1 MREIYMKKSV
11 LLNQLKEAV
20 SREEYEKLMTDTISD
35 ISQYNRRTMLEI
47 MDSTEAP
54 EGEVSSDQIAALKN
68 TLKAY
73 LETYMADHPESW
85 KWIIL
90 PCIYLCFVCQLP
102 LHPQEAVH
110 YTTIQKDNTTL
121 YFCPMREDGEG
132 SVCHFCVC
140 RKARET

>member
-1 MREIYMKKSV
+1 MKKSV

-68 TLKAY
+68 TLKAGSSFPASISVLSVY
-73 LETYMADHPESW
+73 CRYIRRRLC
-85 KWIIL
+85 II
-90 PCIYLCFVCQLP
+90 
-102 LHPQEAVH
+102 PQSRRKILRC
-110 YTTIQKDNTTL
+110 T
-121 YFCPMREDGEG
+121 
-132 SVCHFCVC
+132 SVL
-140 RKARET
+140 

>member
-73 LETYMADHPESW
+73 LGTYMADHPESW

-90 PCIYLCFVCQLP
+90 PCIYLCFVVCCRYIRRRLCII
-102 LHPQEAVH
+102 PQSRRKILRC
-110 YTTIQKDNTTL
+110 T
-121 YFCPMREDGEG
+121 
-132 SVCHFCVC
+132 SVL
-140 RKARET
+140 

>member
-73 LETYMADHPESW
+73 LGTYMANHPESW

-90 PCIYLCFVCQLP
+90 PCIYLCFVCLLP
-102 LHPQEAVH
+102 YIRRRLCIIPQSRRKILRC
-110 YTTIQKDNTTL
+110 T
-121 YFCPMREDGEG
+121 
-132 SVCHFCVC
+132 SVL
-140 RKARET
+140 

>member
-1 MREIYMKKSV
+1 MKKSV

-68 TLKAY
+68 TLTLEPIWQIIRKAGNGSSFPASISV
-73 LETYMADHPESW
+73 L
-85 KWIIL
+85 
-90 PCIYLCFVCQLP
+90 
-102 LHPQEAVH
+102 
-110 YTTIQKDNTTL
+110 
-121 YFCPMREDGEG
+121 
-132 SVCHFCVC
+132 SVCC
-140 RKARET
+140 RYIRRRLCIIPQSRRKILRCTSVL

>member
-1 MREIYMKKSV
+1 MKTST
-11 LLNQLKEAV
+11 LLEQLKAAITA
-20 SREEYEKLMTDTISD
+20 EEYENLTNNTITH
-35 ISQYNRRTMLEI
+35 ISQYNRRTTLEI
-47 MDSTEAP
+47 IGRTDIL
-54 EGEVSSDQIAALKN
+54 EGEVHSDQVAALKN
-68 TLKAY
+68 TLEAY
-73 LETYMADHPESW
+73 LGTYMTDHPESW

-121 YFCPMREDGEG
+121 YFCPMREDSEG

>member
-1 MREIYMKKSV
+1 MKKSV

-73 LETYMADHPESW
+73 LGTYMADHPESW

-90 PCIYLCFVCQLP
+90 PCIYLCFVCLLP
-102 LHPQEAVH
+102 LHPQEA
-110 YTTIQKDNTTL
+110 DAL
-121 YFCPMREDGEG
+121 Y
-132 SVCHFCVC
+132 H
-140 RKARET
+140 KAGGRYYVVLLSYERRRAGKCLSFLRVPEAGITPR

>member
-54 EGEVSSDQIAALKN
+54 KEKSPPIRSLLLK
-68 TLKAY
+68 
-73 LETYMADHPESW
+73 
-85 KWIIL
+85 I
-90 PCIYLCFVCQLP
+90 
-102 LHPQEAVH
+102 
-110 YTTIQKDNTTL
+110 
-121 YFCPMREDGEG
+121 R
-132 SVCHFCVC
+132 
-140 RKARET
+140 

>member
-73 LETYMADHPESW
+73 LGTYMADHPESW

-90 PCIYLCFVCQLP
+90 PCIYLCFVCLLP

-110 YTTIQKDNTTL
+110 YTTKQEEDTTL
-121 YFCPMREDGEG
+121 YFCPMREDVPG

-140 RKARET
+140 RKQA

>member
-1 MREIYMKKSV
+1 MKTST
-11 LLNQLKEAV
+11 LLEQLKAAITA
-20 SREEYEKLMTDTISD
+20 EEYENLTNNTITH
-35 ISQYNRRTMLEI
+35 ISQYNRRTTLEI
-47 MDSTEAP
+47 IDRTDIL
-54 EGEVSSDQIAALKN
+54 EGEVHSDQVAALKN
-68 TLKAY
+68 TLEAY
-73 LETYMADHPESW
+73 LGTYMTDHPESW

>member
-73 LETYMADHPESW
+73 LGTYMADHPER
-85 KWIIL
+85 L
-90 PCIYLCFVCQLP
+90 EMD
-102 LHPQEAVH
+102 HPSHASISV
-110 YTTIQKDNTTL
+110 L
-121 YFCPMREDGEG
+121 
-132 SVCHFCVC
+132 SVCC
-140 RKARET
+140 RYIRRRLCIIPQSRRKILRCTSVL

>member
-1 MREIYMKKSV
+1 MKTST
-11 LLNQLKEAV
+11 LLEQLKSAITA
-20 SREEYEKLMTDTISD
+20 EEYENLLDNSIPHM
-35 ISQYNRRTMLEI
+35 SQYNRRTMLEI
-47 MDSTEAP
+47 MGGTDTPEEEISSTQ
-54 EGEVSSDQIAALKN
+54 VAALKN
-68 TLKAY
+68 TLETY
-73 LETYMADHPESW
+73 LGTYMADHPESW

-110 YTTIQKDNTTL
+110 YTIKQEGTTLL
-121 YFCPMREDGEG
+121 YFCPMREDVEG

>member
-1 MREIYMKKSV
+1 MKTST
-11 LLNQLKEAV
+11 LLEQLKAAITA
-20 SREEYEKLMTDTISD
+20 EEYENLTNNTITH

-73 LETYMADHPESW
+73 LGTYMANHPESW

-90 PCIYLCFVCQLP
+90 PCIYLCFVCLLP

-110 YTTIQKDNTTL
+110 YTTKQEEDTTL
-121 YFCPMREDGEG
+121 YFCPMREDVPG

-140 RKARET
+140 RKQA

>member
-47 MDSTEAP
+47 MDSTESP

-73 LETYMADHPESW
+73 LGTYMADHPESW

-90 PCIYLCFVCQLP
+90 PCIYLCFVCLLP
-102 LHPQEAVH
+102 LHPQEAV
-110 YTTIQKDNTTL
+110 D
-121 YFCPMREDGEG
+121 
-132 SVCHFCVC
+132 
-140 RKARET
+140 

>member
-1 MREIYMKKSV
+1 
-11 LLNQLKEAV
+11 
-20 SREEYEKLMTDTISD
+20 MTDTISD
-35 ISQYNRRTMLEI
+35 IRQYKPPHHAGNHGQHG
-47 MDSTEAP
+47 AP

-73 LETYMADHPESW
+73 LGTYMADHPESW

-90 PCIYLCFVCQLP
+90 PCIYLCFVCLLP

-110 YTTIQKDNTTL
+110 YTTKQEEDTTL
-121 YFCPMREDGEG
+121 YFCPMREDVPG

-140 RKARET
+140 RKQA

>member
-1 MREIYMKKSV
+1 MKTST
-11 LLNQLKEAV
+11 LLEQLKAAITA
-20 SREEYEKLMTDTISD
+20 EEYENLTNNTITH
-35 ISQYNRRTMLEI
+35 ISQYNRRTTLEI
-47 MDSTEAP
+47 I
-54 EGEVSSDQIAALKN
+54 G
-68 TLKAY
+68 
-73 LETYMADHPESW
+73 
-85 KWIIL
+85 
-90 PCIYLCFVCQLP
+90 